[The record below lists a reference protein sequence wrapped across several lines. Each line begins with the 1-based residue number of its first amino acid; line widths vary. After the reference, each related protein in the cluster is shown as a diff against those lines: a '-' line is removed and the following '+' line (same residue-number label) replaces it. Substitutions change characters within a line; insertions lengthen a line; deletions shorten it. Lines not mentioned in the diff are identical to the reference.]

1 VRGALR
7 HGNIRN
13 RILFWGITVGSQ
25 LGHIPA
31 LVSTSA
37 FPAHLALLLRR
48 LLLVVGAYSAVRVLF
63 WATHPTLFAEASGM
77 DVGAAFVHGL
87 RFDLSAIAYT
97 NVPFILLSLAPAAWQ
112 ARPLYSA
119 LLRAA
124 FLIPNIVAILLMVG
138 DTVYFDFTGTRL
150 TFDLFDLKAEATNQI
165 DQLLLNYAPFTLV
178 AAALIAGLWVLYP
191 RHRTTLAQP
200 RWFVALPATVLVLG
214 CTVLAARGG
223 TQKKPLNPI
232 HAFAGSDHALGVLT
246 LNSVFTLLQSP
257 LTQQITPATFYAS
270 DDAAED
276 VLEAPFGL
284 RTRVTPP
291 QNVVVIILESFA
303 TEFWGAAGSTAG
315 LTPFLDSLVPQGRFF
330 AHNFANG
337 RRSIDA
343 LPSILLGVPLLMSRS
358 IALSPY
364 QSNEWIGLGHLLGD
378 AGYQTSMF
386 HGAPAGTMYFDAIAR
401 MAGVR
406 DFYSM
411 ERYPTALRE
420 RDFDGHWGLFDEP
433 FLQFAATELS
443 AVPQPFFSTIFTIST
458 HQPFRVPPQLVD
470 SLPAGTAEIHR
481 SVRYV
486 DQSLGRFFATAR
498 QQPWFENTLFIITG
512 DHTQSERD
520 PRFDTTLGRYM
531 VPLLLYHPSRPLP
544 PTDPL
549 RITQHVDLLPTI
561 LDYTGVTPTEIP
573 RFGRS
578 VFSPAEGEAILG
590 SDGYYWLVRR
600 DGVVQR
606 DAKGTETVFPYA
618 AEASLSASA
627 MGQTAPVTL
636 AGRLQA
642 HLQHFNNSLLRN
654 SFYRADADGPG
665 TPQ

>member
-1 VRGALR
+1 MS
-7 HGNIRN
+7 
-13 RILFWGITVGSQ
+13 TVT
-25 LGHIPA
+25 LPA
-31 LVSTSA
+31 PT
-37 FPAHLALLLRR
+37 ALLLRR
-48 LLLVVGAYSAVRVLF
+48 LLLVVGVYSALRVLF
-63 WATHPTLFAEASGM
+63 FATHPSLFADASWSGLA
-77 DVGAAFVHGL
+77 GAFLHGL

-97 NVPFILLSLAPAAWQ
+97 NAPFILLSLAPAAWQ
-112 ARPLYSA
+112 ARPTVAAIQRALY
-119 LLRAA
+119 
-124 FLIPNIVAILLMVG
+124 LIPNAVAVLLMVG

-178 AAALIAGLWVLYP
+178 AAVLIAVLWILYP
-191 RHRTTLAQP
+191 RHRGHATSG
-200 RWFVALPATVLVLG
+200 RWLVAVPTTVLVLG
-214 CTVLAARGG
+214 LTVLAARGG

-246 LNSVFTLLQSP
+246 LNSVFTLIQSP

-270 DDAAED
+270 DDAAEE
-276 VLEAPFGL
+276 VLAAPFGL
-284 RTRVTPP
+284 TSRVTPP

-315 LTPFLDSLVPQGRFF
+315 LTPFLDSLVPRGRFF

-364 QSNEWIGLGHLLGD
+364 QSNEWIGLGHLLD
-378 AGYQTSMF
+378 EAGYHTSMF
-386 HGAPAGTMYFDAIAR
+386 HGAPKGTMYFDAIAR

-406 DFYSM
+406 EFYSL
-411 ERYPTALRE
+411 ERYPAE
-420 RDFDGHWGLFDEP
+420 WQQRDFDGHWGLFDEP
-433 FLQFAATELS
+433 FLRFAATELS
-443 AVPQPFFSTIFTIST
+443 KVPQPFFSTVFTIST
-458 HQPFRVPPQLVD
+458 HQPFRVPAALRD
-470 SLPAGTAEIHR
+470 SLPAGTEEIHR

-486 DQSLGRFFATAR
+486 DQSLGRFFAVAR
-498 QQPWFENTLFIITG
+498 QQPWFENTLFVITG
-512 DHTQSERD
+512 DHTQSERGE
-520 PRFDTTLGRYM
+520 RFDTTLGRYM
-531 VPLLLYHPSRPLP
+531 VPLLLYHPTRPLP

-561 LDYTGVTPTEIP
+561 LDYTGVTPAEIP

-578 VFSPAEGEAILG
+578 VFSPAEGEAILS

-606 DAKGTETVFPYA
+606 DAAGTETIFPYA
-618 AEASLSASA
+618 AEASMSPSAVSR
-627 MGQTAPVTL
+627 TAPVAL
-636 AGRLQA
+636 VSRLHA
-642 HLQHFNNSLLRN
+642 HVQHFNNSLLRN
-654 SFYRADADGPG
+654 SFYRSE
-665 TPQ
+665 TSERMVPQ